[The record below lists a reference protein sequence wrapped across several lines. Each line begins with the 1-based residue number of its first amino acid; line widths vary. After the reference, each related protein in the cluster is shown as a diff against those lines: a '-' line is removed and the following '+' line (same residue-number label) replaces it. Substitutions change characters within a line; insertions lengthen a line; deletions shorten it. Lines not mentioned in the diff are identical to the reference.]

1 MYLSFVVLIE
11 GGVGQLLSA
20 PILRPVGL
28 LLPIGI
34 PLLLEVTLEH
44 PLTALQHSIGSSTVR
59 SKFSLERIL
68 YDINV
73 STNVP
78 KESAGISSVG

>member
-1 MYLSFVVLIE
+1 MYLRFVILIE

-20 PILRPVGL
+20 PILSPVGL

-44 PLTALQHSIGSSTVR
+44 PLTALQHSIESSTVR
-59 SKFSLERIL
+59 TDFSLDRIL
-68 YDINV
+68 CDINV
-73 STNVP
+73 SSNVL
-78 KESAGISSVG
+78 KQFQ

>member
-44 PLTALQHSIGSSTVR
+44 PLTALQHSIEHCTVR
-59 SKFSLERIL
+59 TDFSLSRIQCG
-68 YDINV
+68 INV
-73 STNVP
+73 SSNAL
-78 KESAGISSVG
+78 KQLQGISSMG

>member
-11 GGVGQLLSA
+11 GGIRQLLGA

-44 PLTALQHSIGSSTVR
+44 PLTALQHSIESSPVRTGHSLDRITV
-59 SKFSLERIL
+59 
-68 YDINV
+68 
-73 STNVP
+73 
-78 KESAGISSVG
+78 